1 MKSPT
6 RKECDVASPFD
17 DEEGIFL
24 VVVNDENQH
33 SLWPDWREVP
43 AGWRTVSG
51 PDSRQNCL
59 AYIERNWTDLR
70 PASLVTAEQPAAGAL

>member
-1 MKSPT
+1 M
-6 RKECDVASPFD
+6 ASPFD

-24 VVVNDENQH
+24 VVTNDENQY

-43 AGWRTVSG
+43 VGWRTVSG

-59 AYIERNWTDLR
+59 AHIEQNWTDLR
-70 PASLVTAEQPAAGAL
+70 PASPVPAERTAAGAV